1 MTDGDWNTSFRVFR
15 YFRFS
20 AFSLLLLP
28 KQFRNNT
35 MNLAIIGAQWGDEGK
50 GKIVDL
56 LAPHFDIVT
65 RYQGGHNAGHTVIIR
80 RDGIDHKF
88 VLHLIPSGITHP
100 GKTCVIGNGVVVDP
114 QALLNEFDGL
124 RAQGIAVDHRNL
136 LISNRAHLILPY
148 HVALDRAIEASRGG
162 NAVGTTMRG
171 IGPAYEEKMARRGLR
186 AGDLTDPATLTEK
199 LAHNAKQA
207 NRLIAM
213 LSGDLIDERKL
224 IEDGQRWCEL
234 IAPHITDTTYYL
246 NRSARDGKSL
256 LLEGAQATMLDIDHG
271 TYPFVTSSN
280 SSVGGACTGTGLPPS
295 LIDCTIGVIKAYTTR
310 VGGGPFPTELND
322 AMSEHIRARGGEY
335 GASTGRPRRTGWFD
349 AVVARYA
356 VMVNG
361 LGALALTKLDVL
373 DDLDEIKI
381 CVAYKINGAQTDQV
395 PYDANRMAE
404 AEPVYETMPGWNE
417 RTVGISRFADLPEKA
432 QTYIRRLEE
441 LSGAPFAFISTG
453 AERNETIVERDVL
466 SRVGLDLAA

>member
-1 MTDGDWNTSFRVFR
+1 
-15 YFRFS
+15 
-20 AFSLLLLP
+20 
-28 KQFRNNT
+28 

-114 QALLNEFDGL
+114 QALLNEIDGL
-124 RAQGIAVDHRNL
+124 RAQGIEVNHNNL

-148 HVALDRAIEASRGG
+148 HVALDRAIESSRGVA
-162 NAVGTTMRG
+162 AVGTTMRG

-199 LAHNAKQA
+199 LSYNAKQA

-213 LSGDLIDERKL
+213 LYGDLINERQL
-224 IEDGQRWCEL
+224 IEEGQRWCEL
-234 IAPHITDTTYYL
+234 VAPHICDTTYFL
-246 NRSARDGKSL
+246 NNAAREGQSL

-280 SSVGGACTGTGLPPS
+280 SSVGGAITGTGLPPS
-295 LIDCTIGVIKAYTTR
+295 LIHCAIGVIKAYTTR

-322 AMSEHIRARGGEY
+322 AMGEHIRARGGEY

-361 LGALALTKLDVL
+361 LDALALTKLDVL

-381 CVAYKINGAQTDQV
+381 CVAYRIKGKETDQV
-395 PYDANRMAE
+395 PYDANQMSE
-404 AEPVYETMPGWNE
+404 AEPVYETMPGWKE
-417 RTVGISRFADLPEKA
+417 KTVGVSKFEDLPERA
-432 QTYIRRLEE
+432 RNYVNRLSE

-453 AERNETIVERDVL
+453 AERNETIIAKDVL
-466 SRVGLDLAA
+466 TGCGLDLIT

>member
-1 MTDGDWNTSFRVFR
+1 
-15 YFRFS
+15 
-20 AFSLLLLP
+20 
-28 KQFRNNT
+28 

-56 LAPHFDIVT
+56 IAPHFDIVT

-80 RDGIDHKF
+80 RNGEDQKF
-88 VLHLIPSGITHP
+88 VLHLIPSGITHA

-114 QALLNEFDGL
+114 RALLEEMDGL
-124 RAQGIAVDHRNL
+124 RAQGIEVNPGNL
-136 LISNRAHLILPY
+136 LVSNRAHLILPY

-162 NAVGTTMRG
+162 AAVGTTMRG
-171 IGPAYEEKMARRGLR
+171 IGPAYEDKMARRGLR
-186 AGDLTDPATLTEK
+186 AGDLSDPTSLSEK

-213 LSGDLIDERKL
+213 LGGDLIDERKL
-224 IEDGQRWCEL
+224 IEDGQAWCEL
-234 IAPHITDTTYYL
+234 IAPHICDTTYFL
-246 NRSARDGKSL
+246 NQAARAGKSL

-280 SSVGGACTGTGLPPS
+280 SSIGGACTGAGIPPNR
-295 LIDCTIGVIKAYTTR
+295 INATIGVIKAYTTR

-322 AMSEHIRARGGEY
+322 ALGEHIRARGGEY

-361 LGALALTKLDVL
+361 LDALALTKLDVL
-373 DDLDEIKI
+373 DDLDEIRI
-381 CVAYKINGAQTDQV
+381 CTSYRINGRDVDQV
-395 PYDANRMAE
+395 PYDAGLMQA
-404 AEPVYETMPGWNE
+404 AEPVYEAMPGWKAK
-417 RTVGISRFADLPEKA
+417 TVGISTFDDLPARAKSYV
-432 QTYIRRLEE
+432 QRLSE

-453 AERNETIVERDVL
+453 AERNETIIARDIL
-466 SRVGLDLAA
+466 GELGASLD

>member
-1 MTDGDWNTSFRVFR
+1 
-15 YFRFS
+15 
-20 AFSLLLLP
+20 
-28 KQFRNNT
+28 

-80 RDGIDHKF
+80 KNGVDQKF

-100 GKTCVIGNGVVVDP
+100 GKTCIIGNGVVVDP
-114 QALLNEFDGL
+114 QALLNEMDEL
-124 RAQGIAVDHRNL
+124 RAQGIETTPQNL
-136 LISNRAHLILPY
+136 LVSNRAHLILPY
-148 HVALDRAIEASRGG
+148 HVALDRAIEASRGS

-171 IGPAYEEKMARRGLR
+171 IGPAYEDKMARRGLR
-186 AGDLTDPATLTEK
+186 AGDLTDPATLAEK
-199 LAHNAKQA
+199 LAQSVKQA
-207 NRLIAM
+207 NRLI
-213 LSGDLIDERKL
+213 LSLGGEPVDEQKL
-224 IEDGQRWCEL
+224 IEDGERWCEL
-234 IAPHITDTTYYL
+234 LAPHICDTTYFL
-246 NRSARDGKSL
+246 NQSSRDGQTL

-280 SSVGGACTGTGLPPS
+280 SSVGGAVTGTGLPPS
-295 LIDCTIGVIKAYTTR
+295 AVGVAIGVIKAYTTR

-322 AMSEHIRARGGEY
+322 AQGEAIRQRGGEY

-361 LGALALTKLDVL
+361 LNALALTKLDVL
-373 DDLDEIKI
+373 DEEDEIKI
-381 CVAYKINGAQTDQV
+381 CVAYRINGRESDQI
-395 PYDANRMAE
+395 PYDANAMNG
-404 AEPVYETMPGWNE
+404 AEPVYETMPGWRS
-417 RTVGISRFADLPEKA
+417 RTIGITEFGKLPIRA
-432 QTYIRRLEE
+432 QAYVQRLSE

-453 AERNETIVERDVL
+453 AERNETIIDGAL
-466 SRVGLDLAA
+466 LQQFGLKIAV

>member
-1 MTDGDWNTSFRVFR
+1 
-15 YFRFS
+15 
-20 AFSLLLLP
+20 
-28 KQFRNNT
+28 

-80 RDGIDHKF
+80 RDGVDHKF

-114 QALLNEFDGL
+114 HALLMEIDEL
-124 RAQGIAVDHRNL
+124 RAKGIEVNRDNL
-136 LISNRAHLILPY
+136 LVSNRAHLILPY

-171 IGPAYEEKMARRGLR
+171 IGPAYEDKMARRGLR
-186 AGDLTDPATLTEK
+186 AGDLTDPGTLAEK
-199 LAHNAKQA
+199 LTHNTRQT
-207 NRLIAM
+207 NRLLKM
-213 LSGDLIDERKL
+213 LGGEPINEKQLV
-224 IEDGQRWCEL
+224 EDGQLWCEL
-234 IAPHITDTTYYL
+234 LARHICDTTYFL
-246 NRSARDGKSL
+246 NESAYSGRSL

-280 SSVGGACTGTGLPPS
+280 SSVGGACTGTGIPPS
-295 LIDCTIGVIKAYTTR
+295 IIGCTIGVIKAYTTR

-322 AMSEHIRARGGEY
+322 DLGEHIRARGGEY
-335 GASTGRPRRTGWFD
+335 GASTGRPRRTGWYD

-361 LGALALTKLDVL
+361 LDALALTKLDVL

-381 CVAYKINGAQTDQV
+381 CVAYRINGKETDQV
-395 PYDANRMAE
+395 PYDANQMAS
-404 AEPVYETMPGWNE
+404 AEPVYETIQGWKE
-417 RTVGISRFADLPEKA
+417 KTVGISRFEDLPVRA
-432 QTYIRRLEE
+432 QDYINRLFE

-453 AERNETIVERDVL
+453 AERNETIIEKEVL
-466 SRVGLDLAA
+466 SRCGLDLII

>member
-1 MTDGDWNTSFRVFR
+1 
-15 YFRFS
+15 
-20 AFSLLLLP
+20 
-28 KQFRNNT
+28 

-56 LAPHFDIVT
+56 LAPYFDIVT

-80 RDGIDHKF
+80 DSGRDSGRGGGVEQKF

-114 QALLNEFDGL
+114 QALLNEIDGL
-124 RAQGIAVDHRNL
+124 RAQGVEVDHHNL

-162 NAVGTTMRG
+162 AAVGTTMRG
-171 IGPAYEEKMARRGLR
+171 IGPAYEDKMARRGLR

-199 LAHNAKQA
+199 LSHNAKQA

-213 LSGDLIDERKL
+213 LNGDLIDEKRL
-224 IEDGQRWCEL
+224 IDDGQRWCEL
-234 IAPHITDTTYYL
+234 VAPHITDTTYFL
-246 NRSARDGKSL
+246 NRAAREGRSL

-280 SSVGGACTGTGLPPS
+280 SSAGGACTGAGIPPS
-295 LIDCTIGVIKAYTTR
+295 MINCAIGVIKAYTTR
-310 VGGGPFPTELND
+310 VGGGPFPTELDD
-322 AMSEHIRARGGEY
+322 AVGEHIRARGGEY

-361 LGALALTKLDVL
+361 LDALALTKLDVL

-381 CVAYKINGAQTDQV
+381 CVGYRINGRETDQV
-395 PYDANRMAE
+395 PYDANQMAE
-404 AEPVYETMPGWNE
+404 AEPVYETAPGWRE
-417 RTVGISRFADLPEKA
+417 KTVGVSKFEDLPEKA
-432 QTYIRRLEE
+432 RQYVARLAE
-441 LSGAPFAFISTG
+441 LSGASFAFISTG
-453 AERNETIVERDVL
+453 AERNETIIESEALDRC
-466 SRVGLDLAA
+466 GLKLAV

>member
-1 MTDGDWNTSFRVFR
+1 
-15 YFRFS
+15 
-20 AFSLLLLP
+20 
-28 KQFRNNT
+28 

-80 RDGIDHKF
+80 RDGIEQKF

-114 QALLNEFDGL
+114 RALLDEMDGL
-124 RAQGIAVDHRNL
+124 RGQGIEVNTRNL

-148 HVALDRAIEASRGG
+148 HVAIDRAIEASRGG

-171 IGPAYEEKMARRGLR
+171 IGPAYEDKMARRGLR
-186 AGDLTDPATLTEK
+186 AGDLTEPATLAEK
-199 LAHNAKQA
+199 LTQSARQA
-207 NRLIAM
+207 NRL
-213 LSGDLIDERKL
+213 LSVLGGDPIDEKEL
-224 IEDGQRWCEL
+224 IEDGMRWCDL
-234 IAPHITDTTYYL
+234 LSSHICDTTYYL
-246 NRSARDGKSL
+246 NRSAGEGKSL

-280 SSVGGACTGTGLPPS
+280 SSIGGACTGAGIPPT
-295 LIDCTIGVIKAYTTR
+295 LINMIIGVIKAYTTR
-310 VGGGPFPTELND
+310 VGGGPFPTELHD
-322 AMSEHIRARGGEY
+322 EIGELIRARGGEY

-356 VMVNG
+356 VMING
-361 LGALALTKLDVL
+361 LHALALTKLDVL
-373 DDLDEIKI
+373 DDLDEICI
-381 CVAYKINGAQTDQV
+381 CVGYRINGRQTDQV
-395 PYDANRMAE
+395 PYDANLMSMAD
-404 AEPVYETMPGWNE
+404 PVYESMPGWRE
-417 RTVGISRFADLPEKA
+417 KTVGIQRLEDLPSKA
-432 QTYIRRLEE
+432 RQYVDRLSE

-453 AERNETIVERDVL
+453 AERSETIVSKQVL
-466 SRVGLDLAA
+466 GSHGLDLDI

>member
-1 MTDGDWNTSFRVFR
+1 
-15 YFRFS
+15 
-20 AFSLLLLP
+20 
-28 KQFRNNT
+28 

-114 QALLNEFDGL
+114 QALLNEIDGL
-124 RAQGIAVDHRNL
+124 RAQGIEVNHHNL

-148 HVALDRAIEASRGG
+148 HVALDRAIESSRGVA
-162 NAVGTTMRG
+162 AVGTTMRG

-199 LAHNAKQA
+199 LSHNAKQA

-213 LSGDLIDERKL
+213 LYGDLINERQL

-234 IAPHITDTTYYL
+234 VAPHICDTTYFL
-246 NRSARDGKSL
+246 NNAARAGQAL

-280 SSVGGACTGTGLPPS
+280 SSVGGAITGTGLPPS
-295 LIDCTIGVIKAYTTR
+295 LINCAIGVIKAYTTR

-322 AMSEHIRARGGEY
+322 AMGEHIRARGGEY

-361 LGALALTKLDVL
+361 LDALALTKLDVL

-381 CVAYKINGAQTDQV
+381 CVAYRINGKETDQV
-395 PYDANRMAE
+395 PYDANQMSE
-404 AEPVYETMPGWNE
+404 AEPVYETMPGWKE
-417 RTVGISRFADLPEKA
+417 KTVGISKFEDLPDRA
-432 QTYIRRLEE
+432 RDYVNRLSE

-453 AERNETIVERDVL
+453 AERNETIIAKDVL
-466 SRVGLDLAA
+466 IGCGLDLII

>member
-1 MTDGDWNTSFRVFR
+1 
-15 YFRFS
+15 
-20 AFSLLLLP
+20 
-28 KQFRNNT
+28 

-80 RDGIDHKF
+80 KHGVDQKF

-114 QALLNEFDGL
+114 QALLNEMDDL
-124 RAQGIAVDHRNL
+124 RAQGIATTPQNL
-136 LISNRAHLILPY
+136 LVSNRAHLILPY
-148 HVALDRAIEASRGG
+148 HVALDRAIEASRGS

-171 IGPAYEEKMARRGLR
+171 IGPAYEDKMARRGLR
-186 AGDLTDPATLTEK
+186 AGDLTDPATLAEK
-199 LAHNAKQA
+199 LAHSVAQA
-207 NRLIAM
+207 NRLI
-213 LSGDLIDERKL
+213 LSLGGEAVDEQKL
-224 IEDGQRWCEL
+224 IEDGEHWCAL
-234 IAPHITDTTYYL
+234 LAPHICDTTYHL
-246 NRSARDGKSL
+246 NQATRAGQTL

-280 SSVGGACTGTGLPPS
+280 SSVGGAVTGTGLPPS
-295 LIDCTIGVIKAYTTR
+295 AIGVVIGVIKAYTTR

-322 AMSEHIRARGGEY
+322 AQGEAIRQRGGEY

-361 LGALALTKLDVL
+361 LNALALTKLDVL
-373 DDLDEIKI
+373 DEEDELKI
-381 CVAYKINGAQTDQV
+381 CVAYRINGRETDQI
-395 PYDANRMAE
+395 PYDANAMNG
-404 AEPVYETMPGWNE
+404 AEPVYETMPGWRA
-417 RTVGISRFADLPEKA
+417 RTVGITDFAKLPSRA
-432 QTYIRRLEE
+432 QAYVQRLAE

-453 AERNETIVERDVL
+453 AERNETIIDRAL
-466 SRVGLDLAA
+466 LAQLGLQIAA

>member
-1 MTDGDWNTSFRVFR
+1 
-15 YFRFS
+15 
-20 AFSLLLLP
+20 
-28 KQFRNNT
+28 

-56 LAPHFDIVT
+56 IAPHFDIVT

-80 RDGIDHKF
+80 RNGEDQKF
-88 VLHLIPSGITHP
+88 VLHLIPSGITHA

-114 QALLNEFDGL
+114 RALLEEMDGL
-124 RAQGIAVDHRNL
+124 RAQGIEVNPGNL
-136 LISNRAHLILPY
+136 LVSNRAHLILPY

-162 NAVGTTMRG
+162 AAVGTTMRG
-171 IGPAYEEKMARRGLR
+171 IGPAYEDKMARRGLR
-186 AGDLTDPATLTEK
+186 AGDLSDPASLSEK

-213 LSGDLIDERKL
+213 LGGDLIDERKL
-224 IEDGQRWCEL
+224 IEDGQAWCEL
-234 IAPHITDTTYYL
+234 IAPHIRDTTYFL
-246 NRSARDGKSL
+246 NQAAREGKSL

-280 SSVGGACTGTGLPPS
+280 SSIGGACTGAGIPPNR
-295 LIDCTIGVIKAYTTR
+295 INATIGVIKAYTTR
-310 VGGGPFPTELND
+310 VGGGPFPTELSD
-322 AMSEHIRARGGEY
+322 SLGEHIRARGGEY

-361 LGALALTKLDVL
+361 LDALALTKLDVL
-373 DDLDEIKI
+373 DDLDEIRI
-381 CVAYKINGAQTDQV
+381 CTGYRINGRDVDQV
-395 PYDANRMAE
+395 PYDAGLMQA
-404 AEPVYETMPGWNE
+404 AEPVYETMPGWKAK
-417 RTVGISRFADLPEKA
+417 TVGLSTFDDLPARAKSYV
-432 QTYIRRLEE
+432 QRLSE

-453 AERNETIVERDVL
+453 AERNETIVAQDVL
-466 SRVGLDLAA
+466 SGLGLKLEI

>member
-1 MTDGDWNTSFRVFR
+1 
-15 YFRFS
+15 
-20 AFSLLLLP
+20 
-28 KQFRNNT
+28 

-80 RDGIDHKF
+80 REGTDQKF

-100 GKTCVIGNGVVVDP
+100 GKMCVIGNGVVVDP
-114 QALLNEFDGL
+114 RALLVEIDEL
-124 RAQGIAVDHRNL
+124 RQKGIEVGPHNL

-171 IGPAYEEKMARRGLR
+171 IGPAYEDKMARRGLR
-186 AGDLTDPATLTEK
+186 AGDLTDPDTLSEK
-199 LAHNAKQA
+199 LSQTVRQA

-213 LSGDLIDERKL
+213 LGGELIDDKRV
-224 IEDGQRWCEL
+224 IEDGQQWCRL
-234 IAPHITDTTYYL
+234 LAPHVCDTTYYL
-246 NRSARDGKSL
+246 NRAEREGKRL

-280 SSVGGACTGTGLPPS
+280 SSVGGACTGAGIPPRA
-295 LIDCTIGVIKAYTTR
+295 IGCTIGVIKAYTTR
-310 VGGGPFPTELND
+310 VGGGPFPTELTD
-322 AMSEHIRARGGEY
+322 DLGEHIRARGGEY

-361 LGALALTKLDVL
+361 LDALALTKLDVL
-373 DDLDEIKI
+373 DDLDEIRI
-381 CVAYKINGAQTDQV
+381 CVGYRIDGVETDQV
-395 PYDANRMAE
+395 PYDANQMAA
-404 AEPVYETMPGWNE
+404 AEPIYETMPGWRS
-417 RTVGISRFADLPEKA
+417 RTVGVTSFEELPERA
-432 QTYIRRLEE
+432 RTYVRRLAE
-441 LSGAPFAFISTG
+441 LSGAPFAFVSTG
-453 AERNETIVERDVL
+453 AERNETILDHGVL
-466 SRVGLDLAA
+466 KACGLDLNA